1 MRYETHVEVREGL
14 KWQEGAGWVGVVG
27 RQEAGAGEEEKSTSG
42 DSPG

>member
-1 MRYETHVEVREGL
+1 MRNETHVEVREGL